1 VHCKIIADTKSG
13 TPGANSV
20 KVKGVITWVSELDA
34 LSAELRLYDRLF
46 MDSSP
51 DSGGKD
57 FLSALNPDSLKV
69 VDAKLEP
76 SLKKAKAAE
85 RFQFERIGYFIADAI
100 DHKSE
105 VPVFNRITGLKDS
118 WGTRAE

>member
-1 VHCKIIADTKSG
+1 
-13 TPGANSV
+13 
-20 KVKGVITWVSELDA
+20 VSELDA

-57 FLSALNPDSLKV
+57 FLSALNPESLKV
-69 VDAKLEP
+69 VHAKLEP
-76 SLKKAKAAE
+76 SLKKAVAAE

-105 VPVFNRITGLKDS
+105 EPVFNRITGLKDS